1 MGCKMV
7 TMERVRQLTALD
19 RCDRCGAQAWVLV
32 KGVVG
37 ELYFCS
43 HHFAKHEEMLYNWAY
58 DIVDER
64 DFINDKPQ
72 SSA

>member
-1 MGCKMV
+1 MV
-7 TMERVRQLTALD
+7 TMEKTQQLKTTD
-19 RCDRCGAQAWVLV
+19 RCDRCGAQAWVFV
-32 KGVVG
+32 QGVVG

-64 DFINDKPQ
+64 EFINQ
-72 SSA
+72 ISESSA